1 MTTAVQ
7 TGLGSTFKLADA
19 AAALTLLGEVVE
31 IPIPNGTT
39 DLIDATHMGT
49 TGFRDFIQSPLRDG
63 DEAEITM
70 NYIPNSASDL
80 LAKAAIGATRA
91 FEIVI
96 PHGTASTYKFAGNV
110 LVRNYI
116 RNNPLDDK
124 RTATLVVKWVSAITE
139 TNTP

>member
-49 TGFRDFIQSPLRDG
+49 TGFRDHIQSPLRDG

-70 NYIPNSASDL
+70 NYIPNSATDI
-80 LAKAAIGATRA
+80 LAKAAIGATRT

-96 PHGTASTYKFAGNV
+96 PHGTASTYKFVGSV

-124 RTATLVVKWVSAITE
+124 RTATLVVKWVSTITE